1 MTYSFAWVF
10 GILGLQRLFELV
22 LSRRNKRILE
32 ALGGREYHPESFLT
46 VVALHVLFIA
56 SLAVESYPWRFP
68 LDARTIV
75 CLIALT
81 LLTGARYW
89 CIASLGRYWNVRIVV
104 VPGAAVKRSGP
115 YRYFRHPTYIVLVLE
130 FIFIPLLMRAP
141 VTLVVFSLANLAFL
155 RQRIRLEEKAL
166 RELTDYSTVFPSR

>member
-1 MTYSFAWVF
+1 MNYSFAWVF
-10 GILGLQRLFELV
+10 GIMGLQRVFELV
-22 LSRRNKRILE
+22 LSRRNRRALE
-32 ALGGREYHPESFLT
+32 ALGGREFHPETFPT
-46 VVALHVLFIA
+46 VVVLHVLFFA

-68 LDARTIV
+68 LDARTVV
-75 CLIALT
+75 CLIALA

-104 VPGAAVKRSGP
+104 VPGGAAKRSGP
-115 YRYFRHPTYIVLVLE
+115 YRYLRHPNYLVLVLE
-130 FIFIPLLMRAP
+130 FLFIPLLLRAP

-166 RELTDYSTVFPSR
+166 RELTDYGKVYPAR